1 MSREPLMDLFSRF
14 SKLISV
20 IIGDDSFDEA
30 QSQSQYKPKPISA
43 STVKA
48 SHSRSNTQG
57 TSKSIHDVAA
67 SSASAIASRADAAA
81 AAMAEAY
88 EKRRKQQAE
97 AQAQSQDKDSDKST
111 PDAASESSSASA
123 VSTSTA
129 SDTSTVSYDSATTAA
144 TVTAAANTALTA
156 ASDTAT
162 VSSHTQPETTDTIS
176 ASQSS
181 GNADNAAVAALTASS
196 SADTATEQ
204 STVRDSNT
212 ESTDTVT
219 SASSHEATSSSE
231 EPVSAVSDDVSNAL
245 SGSGVAATAT
255 TTTTATDSDR
265 ASESVAVSAVGVS
278 AEGPED
284 TAASASIAATS
295 AGNNTVADSGVAV
308 NVSAGSRDAIAVET
322 AAGNT
327 DATEAAGGGDSTRA
341 GDSVTAVED
350 HDIDAESVYEDTPQE
365 ITFLEE
371 DEDILLSPV
380 EQKILGY
387 FYQEQAALQDLRTT
401 LAEHLIALVGSKCV
415 EDFLPASYSAQEHDA
430 HDSNTDSADSA
441 SAANADHE
449 DAAALSADGLGLG
462 VAFFEH
468 LEPRY
473 IELIANQLSEFQQQ
487 QRNIPSSVPWD
498 KLYITITRKSLSGL
512 YDNDLLPDYSW
523 LVPDEQNATYWR
535 NNNPDGK
542 LNLCAISSGETE
554 DTLGN
559 LRQRIISSD
568 SLKLKLTTADVLP
581 QLLQYLDYLQRSK
594 DDVFHSPLM
603 LEFTQLLD
611 EPRLADLSMVLD
623 RLRETLSLKPIN
635 LCEYLAEVIVRY
647 SLSHELIESMGQA
660 VSVLHYP
667 SDSFL
672 FVSNSK
678 ANSKKL
684 TKKACTDALN
694 NMLKNRP
701 SLLESASIGISLDS
715 FELEQLIDNFNSLY
729 VGASEAD
736 AERKAANAAGAASA
750 ANASAAGTNAAGA
763 ASTGEEATAE
773 AEDVSPEP
781 PLKTWEAALCK
792 EYLRAVW
799 QSSEQGNNE
808 ARDAAFKMLCSIEW
822 NAKLERFFSKEK
834 SKSKKPNL
842 YVRTINMFNSNL
854 TADEA
859 LSPEEYAVIE
869 LTKTKINALTSDERN
884 QLNEFYNSRR
894 SIFSRDN
901 AIAKDW
907 EKLIYFKDVF
917 AEPDF
922 LYSLSSAMLNL
933 YNADPQA
940 HRRLAK
946 VELCLDVTK
955 KDLLRLNFNV
965 MAYFSLRYGAFL
977 SHLGEI
983 LNQRFSVCIN
993 GQMSPDEPNPVL
1005 NFPAF
1010 FAFWQEQQEDTRRK
1024 GPCFEVKDKNTTL
1037 NFKLTP

>member
-1 MSREPLMDLFSRF
+1 MYREPLMDLFSRF

-20 IIGDDSFDEA
+20 IIGDDSLDEA
-30 QSQSQYKPKPISA
+30 QSQYKPKPISA

-48 SHSRSNTQG
+48 SHSRSNTNG
-57 TSKSIHDVAA
+57 STNSVSKSGYELPSVAA

-88 EKRRKQQAE
+88 EKKRKQQSE
-97 AQAQSQDKDSDKST
+97 AQVQAQSQDTDKSA
-111 PDAASESSSASA
+111 PDS
-123 VSTSTA
+123 
-129 SDTSTVSYDSATTAA
+129 TSTVSTDTSSVSYNSATAAASA
-144 TVTAAANTALTA
+144 TVTTTI
-156 ASDTAT
+156 T
-162 VSSHTQPETTDTIS
+162 VSSHTQSDVTSDVSS

-181 GNADNAAVAALTASS
+181 GDTDSTAVAA
-196 SADTATEQ
+196 TATAFIATSSVDSAPEQ
-204 STVRDSNT
+204 STVRDHSAD
-212 ESTDTVT
+212 STGTVD
-219 SASSHEATSSSE
+219 SASSHEATSSGEKLGSTM
-231 EPVSAVSDDVSNAL
+231 SDAL
-245 SGSGVAATAT
+245 SGNVTTVAAT
-255 TTTTATDSDR
+255 TTTTSTDSVI
-265 ASESVAVSAVGVS
+265 ASESVAVSAASVS
-278 AEGPED
+278 DKGLED
-284 TAASASIAATS
+284 TAASAAVAATS
-295 AGNNTVADSGVAV
+295 VNTVAGDNTVAEAV
-308 NVSAGSRDAIAVET
+308 SAVSVSAGSRDAIASGAAAGTVDTVGTVAVSDGMNGET
-322 AAGNT
+322 AGN
-327 DATEAAGGGDSTRA
+327 GDSTGDSSGSGAGA
-341 GDSVTAVED
+341 GDSAAAVED
-350 HDIDAESVYEDTPQE
+350 HDIDADSVYEDTPQE

-415 EDFLPASYSAQEHDA
+415 EDFLPESAQEHEDSA
-430 HDSNTDSADSA
+430 HGDHESSADSA
-441 SAANADHE
+441 SAASAASADHAEHE
-449 DAAALSADGLGLG
+449 DSAALSAGGLGLG

-594 DDVFHSPLM
+594 NDVFHSPLM

-684 TKKACTDALN
+684 TKKACSDALN

-701 SLLESASIGISLDS
+701 SLLES
-715 FELEQLIDNFNSLY
+715 
-729 VGASEAD
+729 
-736 AERKAANAAGAASA
+736 
-750 ANASAAGTNAAGA
+750 
-763 ASTGEEATAE
+763 
-773 AEDVSPEP
+773 
-781 PLKTWEAALCK
+781 C
-792 EYLRAVW
+792 
-799 QSSEQGNNE
+799 
-808 ARDAAFKMLCSIEW
+808 
-822 NAKLERFFSKEK
+822 
-834 SKSKKPNL
+834 
-842 YVRTINMFNSNL
+842 
-854 TADEA
+854 
-859 LSPEEYAVIE
+859 
-869 LTKTKINALTSDERN
+869 
-884 QLNEFYNSRR
+884 
-894 SIFSRDN
+894 
-901 AIAKDW
+901 
-907 EKLIYFKDVF
+907 
-917 AEPDF
+917 
-922 LYSLSSAMLNL
+922 
-933 YNADPQA
+933 
-940 HRRLAK
+940 
-946 VELCLDVTK
+946 
-955 KDLLRLNFNV
+955 
-965 MAYFSLRYGAFL
+965 
-977 SHLGEI
+977 
-983 LNQRFSVCIN
+983 
-993 GQMSPDEPNPVL
+993 
-1005 NFPAF
+1005 
-1010 FAFWQEQQEDTRRK
+1010 
-1024 GPCFEVKDKNTTL
+1024 
-1037 NFKLTP
+1037 